1 MRRVIAWFYVSEAD
15 LRDPSTHWAYLC
27 ICLSLVVLPAFM
39 SCPDQA
45 HVSFLG
51 LSVPGFCL
59 SREWFGTLCPGCGLT
74 RSFVA
79 LTHGRFRES
88 LGFHRLGFVFY
99 LFLLWQAGYRLYC
112 IRARCV
118 HIPAR
123 LCRVQSVLG
132 FGVVVGLLLNWGIG
146 LMTGSN

>member
-1 MRRVIAWFYVSEAD
+1 
-15 LRDPSTHWAYLC
+15 
-27 ICLSLVVLPAFM
+27 
-39 SCPDQA
+39 
-45 HVSFLG
+45 
-51 LSVPGFCL
+51 
-59 SREWFGTLCPGCGLT
+59 
-74 RSFVA
+74 
-79 LTHGRFRES
+79 
-88 LGFHRLGFVFY
+88 VFY